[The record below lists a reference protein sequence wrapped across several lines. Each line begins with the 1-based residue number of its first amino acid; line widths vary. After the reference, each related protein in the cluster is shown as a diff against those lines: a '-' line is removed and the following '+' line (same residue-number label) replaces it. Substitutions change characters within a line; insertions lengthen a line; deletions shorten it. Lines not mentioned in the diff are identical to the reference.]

1 MKNRDNFFA
10 AASVATGT
18 LPALPEGEEIYGILP
33 EVPIPHNIPW
43 WVYIILFVFL
53 LIGTL
58 IYILLKRKNKADEVK
73 PAIVVKPKEHPRK
86 VALRRLNELLN
97 SKAYKEGLYKD
108 VCVEIQQILK
118 AYSYDLYNIGMGASD
133 TNDEFLKSLDEYCIK
148 KDIENS
154 IKLIIKRCDRF
165 LYMGDSISRVDVK
178 EDLSSLEKIIK
189 SDWQE

>member
-1 MKNRDNFFA
+1 MTRPNLNQRN
-10 AASVATGT
+10 SQ
-18 LPALPEGEEIYGILP
+18 
-33 EVPIPHNIPW
+33 VP
-43 WVYIILFVFL
+43 
-53 LIGTL
+53 
-58 IYILLKRKNKADEVK
+58 
-73 PAIVVKPKEHPRK
+73 
-86 VALRRLNELLN
+86 RLNELLN

-133 TNDEFLKSLDEYCIK
+133 TNDEFLKYLDEYCIK

-178 EDLSSLEKIIK
+178 EDLSSLEIIIK